1 MGESTLN
8 RNLEKVLHFRINGDP
23 VNAVAPPNSTILEVL
38 RYRLGYTGSKQGCDK
53 GDCGACTILV
63 EGRNVLG
70 CLTLAHLCE
79 GKSIETVEGL
89 AGPDGLHAV
98 QNAFNQ
104 FGAAQCG
111 FCTPGM
117 QMSAVQF
124 LRDRDQELP
133 LPSRKEVAHALSGNL
148 CRCTGYVKI
157 LDAVIDAAGV
167 LNPKKRES
175 VEGFGS

>member
-1 MGESTLN
+1 MASVTVNGEARAPATAG
-8 RNLEKVLHFRINGDP
+8 RNLL
-23 VNAVAPPNSTILEVL
+23 SYL
-38 RYRLGYTGSKQGCDK
+38 RFDLGLTGSKQGCDK

-111 FCTPGM
+111 FWF
-117 QMSAVQF
+117 A
-124 LRDRDQELP
+124 
-133 LPSRKEVAHALSGNL
+133 
-148 CRCTGYVKI
+148 
-157 LDAVIDAAGV
+157 
-167 LNPKKRES
+167 
-175 VEGFGS
+175 